1 LPHFVERSAD
11 TCHAALAKMT
21 SAVGVPGPAP
31 FTKSLPARV
40 GKLKPSKADHRAKR
54 IVSRWP
60 SRTRSLIARG
70 PPAGSSIS
78 AEAWR
83 SWHRFGFIACPAS
96 KRRQFATAQPGPL
109 GVAGEGPVI
118 VDTHTHQTWGIGP
131 GWDPLPASVP
141 IPGAYDWDRGD
152 QGFAYQPQRPPRREK
167 STRRPP
173 KWRGA
178 RKRMGGMI
186 PRIRLSADC
195 D

>member
-96 KRRQFATAQPGPL
+96 KRRQLATVGAHARSSTRKSFFLWTGNSPRRGVGPDVAVCCSSAWERCSRATASSRVL
-109 GVAGEGPVI
+109 NRMF
-118 VDTHTHQTWGIGP
+118 
-131 GWDPLPASVP
+131 
-141 IPGAYDWDRGD
+141 RGSP
-152 QGFAYQPQRPPRREK
+152 FTLRRALWA
-167 STRRPP
+167 RRPRGSLHRP
-173 KWRGA
+173 RGNTWRL
-178 RKRMGGMI
+178 
-186 PRIRLSADC
+186 IRTTTVVS
-195 D
+195 

>member
-1 LPHFVERSAD
+1 LNFARLRIWRPTRRVIPPLWSRTSRKSKENVLGGGRLPHFVERSAD

-83 SWHRFGFIACPAS
+83 SWHRSGFIACPAS
-96 KRRQFATAQPGPL
+96 KRRQLAT
-109 GVAGEGPVI
+109 V
-118 VDTHTHQTWGIGP
+118 
-131 GWDPLPASVP
+131 
-141 IPGAYDWDRGD
+141 GAHARSSTRKSFFLWTGNS
-152 QGFAYQPQRPPRREK
+152 PRRGVGPDVAVCC
-167 STRRPP
+167 SRP
-173 KWRGA
+173 
-178 RKRMGGMI
+178 
-186 PRIRLSADC
+186 SASRVGRQPSAAALALAFP
-195 D
+195 

>member
-96 KRRQFATAQPGPL
+96 KRRQLAT
-109 GVAGEGPVI
+109 V
-118 VDTHTHQTWGIGP
+118 
-131 GWDPLPASVP
+131 
-141 IPGAYDWDRGD
+141 GAHARSSTRKSFFLWTGNS
-152 QGFAYQPQRPPRREK
+152 PRRGVVNLERPARPRR
-167 STRRPP
+167 SVRFLVTLLGLFRNHGAAAPIHGAMVCHATRT
-173 KWRGA
+173 GD
-178 RKRMGGMI
+178 
-186 PRIRLSADC
+186 PRT
-195 D
+195 